1 MAHAPDSVLL
11 SSATVESGEGLAQHI
26 RTGHHQFIADEPAAR
41 GGGDLGPAPYQLLM
55 GSLGACTAITLK
67 MYAER
72 KKWDLGKLVVRL
84 KLIREPAGERVE
96 RVLDCADTVTAD
108 QRARLL
114 EIAAKTPVTLT
125 LSRALH
131 IDTRFASTEPTEP
144 TEPTGTTG

>member
-1 MAHAPDSVLL
+1 MANAPDSILL
-11 SSATVESGEGLAQHI
+11 SAATVESGEGLTQHI
-26 RTGHHQFIADEPAAR
+26 RTGHHQFTADEPVAR
-41 GGGDLGPAPYQLLM
+41 GGADQGPAPYQLLL

-67 MYAER
+67 MYAEK

-96 RVLDCADTVTAD
+96 RVLDCADTVTPE

-114 EIAAKTPVTLT
+114 EISAKTPVTLT

-131 IDTRFASTEPTEP
+131 IDTRFASTEPSGSAVP
-144 TEPTGTTG
+144 TQG

>member
-1 MAHAPDSVLL
+1 MTNASDSVLL
-11 SSATVESGEGLAQHI
+11 AAATVEGGEGLTQHV
-26 RTGHHQFIADEPAAR
+26 RTGRHQFTADEPVAR
-41 GGGDLGPAPYQLLM
+41 GGADLGPAPYQLLM
-55 GSLGACTAITLK
+55 GSLGSCTAITLK
-67 MYAER
+67 MYAEK

-96 RVLDCADTVTAD
+96 RVLDCADTVTPE

-131 IDTRFASTEPTEP
+131 IDTRFASTEPQGSTV
-144 TEPTGTTG
+144 TTHG

>member
-1 MAHAPDSVLL
+1 MPHAPDSILL
-11 SSATVESGEGLAQHI
+11 SSATVEGGEGLTQHI
-26 RTGHHQFIADEPAAR
+26 RTGHHLFTADEPVAR
-41 GGGDLGPAPYQLLM
+41 GGADLGPAPYQLLL

-67 MYAER
+67 MYAEK

-96 RVLDCADTVTAD
+96 RVLDCADTVTPE

-114 EIAAKTPVTLT
+114 EISAKTPVTLT

-131 IDTRFASTEPTEP
+131 IDTRFASTEPPGPSDP
-144 TEPTGTTG
+144 TPG